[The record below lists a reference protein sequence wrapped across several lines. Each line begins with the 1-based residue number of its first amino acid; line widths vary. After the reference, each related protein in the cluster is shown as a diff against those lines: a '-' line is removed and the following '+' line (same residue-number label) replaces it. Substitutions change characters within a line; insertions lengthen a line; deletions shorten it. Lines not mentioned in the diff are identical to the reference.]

1 MNTVIST
8 STTYL
13 PFLCRALE
21 FTPTA
26 LAQCIVCVDAITGH
40 PVAGV
45 IYDGYNGAII
55 HAHIWV
61 DAERK
66 PSRDWFGA
74 IFDFPFNRCMATKII
89 GQVNSTNLEARRLDE
104 HFGFVL
110 EAEIKDYYDTGASL
124 LVYTM
129 TREQC
134 RVLNS
139 PAWGKVNERV
149 SRVA

>member
-1 MNTVIST
+1 MTIIST

-21 FTPTA
+21 YTPTA
-26 LAQCIVCVDAITGH
+26 LAQCIVCADSQTFA

-45 IYDGYNGAII
+45 VYDGFNGAII

-66 PSRDWFGA
+66 PSREWYAA
-74 IFDFPFNRCMATKII
+74 IFDYPFNRCGVVKII
-89 GQVNSTNLEARRLDE
+89 GQVNSYNDEARRLDE

-110 EAEIKDYYDTGASL
+110 EGEIKDYYDTGASL

-129 TREQC
+129 TRAQC

-139 PAWGKVNERV
+139 PAWRKVNDKIKG
-149 SRVA
+149 AA